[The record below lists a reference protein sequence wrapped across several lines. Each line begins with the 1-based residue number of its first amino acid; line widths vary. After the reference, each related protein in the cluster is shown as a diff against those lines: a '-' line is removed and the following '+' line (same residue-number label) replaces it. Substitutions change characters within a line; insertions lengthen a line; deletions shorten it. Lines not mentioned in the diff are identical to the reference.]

1 MLGFLAESLCYPIG
15 RHLSAASS
23 TGELASSVSIPQCLK
38 IPGLL
43 ISLLLSR
50 EKANESFQQR

>member
-1 MLGFLAESLCYPIG
+1 MLSFLAESLCYPIG